1 MRIQTKEPKPTMGK
15 TKVVSGTSTADLDNG
30 GLVSSVMSLSRLC
43 HLCLH
48 SPRVKQAAEGWDV
61 TVTTTEFPWPLAVVA
76 VLGLSI
82 LRQHS
87 QGWQRRGGSLGVM
100 VTSSLQNVCEGKSS

>member
-1 MRIQTKEPKPTMGK
+1 MRIQTKEPKPAMGK

-76 VLGLSI
+76 VLGLGI
-82 LRQHS
+82 LCQHGQGRQGGRCCLGEGP
-87 QGWQRRGGSLGVM
+87 GWR
-100 VTSSLQNVCEGKSS
+100 VCSHLLDI